1 MKQVLLNLA
10 MNACEAM
17 PDGGT
22 LRIEVSR
29 AGTPRDVLISVS
41 DTGSGIPKENLS
53 RLFTPFFTTK
63 QIGKGT
69 GLGLPI
75 AYGIVKLHHGQI
87 TVQSE
92 VLKGSTFTITM
103 PTDLRDYPASSQMS
117 PRELAAALSPNPH
130 HVHPGR

>member
-1 MKQVLLNLA
+1 
-10 MNACEAM
+10 M

-22 LRIEVSR
+22 LHVTVEQ
-29 AGTPRDVLISVS
+29 APTPRDILIRVS
-41 DTGSGIPKENLS
+41 DTGTGIPKENMG

-87 TVQSE
+87 NVQSE
-92 VLKGSTFTITM
+92 PGKGSTFSITI
-103 PTDLRDYPASSQMS
+103 PADLRDYPSASQMS
-117 PRELAAALSPNPH
+117 PREMAAVLSSPSQ
-130 HVHPGR
+130 HVHPGK